1 MSGGNAPLSRRGVV
15 RRLAPAEGVAT
26 NGPARVVF
34 TAIGCA
40 GCGWGG
46 GAIKE
51 LPVRTDLPEGTV
63 VDVHIPTRRLLG
75 QAAIVFAPP
84 LAAALCA
91 VAAFGEALAG
101 WSAVLG
107 LLVGTLAA
115 VAARLVLRGRVT
127 VATPAAATG
136 NLTLR
141 PVGEPAAN

>member
-1 MSGGNAPLSRRGVV
+1 MNCRNTPLSRRGVV

-34 TAIGCA
+34 TTIGC
-40 GCGWGG
+40 GCGWRG
-46 GAIKE
+46 GAVKE

-63 VDVHIPTRRLLG
+63 VDVHIPPRRLLG

-84 LAAALCA
+84 LAAALGA

-115 VAARLVLRGRVT
+115 VAARLLIRGRAT
-127 VATPAAATG
+127 VHTPAAATR